1 MLRLIIRK
9 ELHDNFL
16 NVRFLAACA
25 ISLVLIL
32 ASIVVLARS
41 EGERE
46 RDYQS
51 RVAEQEDFVDHFSHW
66 NRLSWMSQQR
76 REPSHLRA
84 LVLGIDDEAQQENF
98 ISNPLPVLLSR
109 LDFVSIVT
117 IVMSLIAI
125 LFSYNAICGEREAG
139 LLRLLL
145 ASGVPRRKLL
155 VGKFLGG
162 LISVT
167 VPFTISVLA
176 GLIVLALSP
185 SLQLEPADFAV
196 FGALLLA
203 SYLYVAAFFAI
214 GLLFSASS
222 QTSGQ
227 AILKS
232 LFAWVIL
239 VLVIPNISP
248 FLAAQ
253 LSPIPSAAKTAQE
266 IDQIVDRERDQI
278 VARRSKE
285 LIESNYP
292 DLRELTSL
300 PQAAVV
306 ERLAASPTLRERYKQ
321 FSQAQ
326 SDLLASINKDQQAK
340 AEKIEADFQ
349 KRSDA
354 QEDLARVFTSA
365 SPYAN
370 FVFIATDLTE
380 TGIASEAHWRE
391 QAGEYSR
398 ALGSFADAR
407 YKKEMEKNP
416 AYSFNDYLDLRDR
429 PRFHYE
435 PASFAVRF
443 GPNLV
448 QWGVLAVFVLVF
460 FMIAYARFH
469 RYDVR

>member
-1 MLRLIIRK
+1 MLSLIIRK

-16 NVRFLAACA
+16 NVRFLAACG

-32 ASIVVLARS
+32 ASIIVLARS
-41 EGERE
+41 EGEHE
-46 RDYQS
+46 RDYRS
-51 RVAEQEDFVDHFSHW
+51 RVAEQEDFIDHYGHW
-66 NRLSWMSQQR
+66 NRLGWMAQQR

-145 ASGVPRRKLL
+145 ATGISRRTLL
-155 VGKFLGG
+155 IGKFLGG

-185 SLQLEPADFAV
+185 NLQLAPADFAV
-196 FGALLLA
+196 FGALLVA

-266 IDQIVDRERDQI
+266 VNQIVDRERDQI
-278 VARRSKE
+278 VSRRSKE

-292 DLRELTSL
+292 DLREIVSL
-300 PQAAVV
+300 PQAAV
-306 ERLAASPTLRERYKQ
+306 EEQLAANPTLRERYRQ
-321 FSQAQ
+321 LSQDQ
-326 SDLLASINKDQQAK
+326 NDLIASVNKEQQVK
-340 AEKIEADFQ
+340 ADKIEADFQ

-365 SPYAN
+365 SPYSN

-380 TGIASEAHWRE
+380 TGIAAEARWRK
-391 QAGEYSR
+391 QAEEYKR
-398 ALGSFADAR
+398 ALGSVADAK

-435 PASFAVRF
+435 PASLAVRI

-448 QWGVLAVFVLVF
+448 QWGILALFVLVF
-460 FMIAYARFH
+460 FTIAYTRFQ